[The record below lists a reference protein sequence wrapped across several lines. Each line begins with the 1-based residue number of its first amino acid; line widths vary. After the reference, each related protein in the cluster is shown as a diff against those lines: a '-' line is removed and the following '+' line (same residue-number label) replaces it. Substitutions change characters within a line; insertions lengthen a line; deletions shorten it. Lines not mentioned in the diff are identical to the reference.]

1 MKRNPGVYTFRTTS
15 GGVVA
20 LLLGAIPTLHCPSNA
35 LAHDLPDEIRIQA
48 FVKPQGERLDVLL
61 RLPLTLLQN
70 MDLPKRG
77 PGHLDLAH
85 MDAALQTAA
94 EVTATEIV
102 LYEGP
107 TALTPDRA
115 TSRISLPSSQ
125 AFASYAAALA
135 HIHGPPLPVD
145 TEVFWNQGFFD
156 VHLAYPIHSDRA
168 RLAIDVRAAPG
179 LRQTLRTLVGFMP
192 PEKPMRTYELAGGEG
207 RVALDPR
214 WHQAGWRFVRSG
226 FVHILSGTDHL
237 LFLLCLMIPLQR
249 FRSLLLVV
257 TAFTVA
263 HSITLIAAALGV
275 SPVGPWFS
283 PLIETCIAASIVYM
297 GIENVLAVNLRRRWI
312 ITFAFG
318 LIHGFGFSFA
328 LRESL
333 QFAGS
338 HLLLSLLSFNVGV
351 ELGQICV
358 LLVFLAALAILS
370 RTNVDHRLATI
381 VLSVLVVHTAW
392 HWMIDRGT
400 LLWRVEWPVPDADR
414 VTTLSRWL
422 LLFLLAGGLGWRIAR
437 RRRPIAFAAPKAE
450 DEATRMKRPAR
461 E

>member
-1 MKRNPGVYTFRTTS
+1 MYTFRTTC

-20 LLLGAIPTLHCPSNA
+20 LLLGAMPTLHGPPKA
-35 LAHDLPDEIRIQA
+35 LAHDLPDEILIQA
-48 FVKPQGERLDVLL
+48 FVRPQGERLDVLL
-61 RLPLTLLQN
+61 RLPLTLLQS

-77 PGHLDLAH
+77 PGHLDLARI
-85 MDAALQTAA
+85 DAALQTAA
-94 EVTATEIV
+94 RVTAKEIV

-135 HIHGPPLPVD
+135 HIHGPPLPVH

-156 VHLAYPIHSDRA
+156 VHLAYPIRSDRA
-168 RLAIDVRAAPG
+168 RLAIDVQVAPG
-179 LRQTLRTLVGFMP
+179 LRQRLKAIVGFMP
-192 PEKPMRTYELAGGEG
+192 PDKPMRTYKLTGGEG
-207 RVALDPR
+207 RVVLDPR
-214 WHQAGWRFVRSG
+214 WHQAGWRFVQSG
-226 FVHILSGTDHL
+226 FVHILAGTDHL
-237 LFLLCLMIPLQR
+237 LFLLCLVIPLRR

-263 HSITLIAAALGV
+263 HSITLIAAALGA
-275 SPVGPWFS
+275 SPVGEWFS

-328 LRESL
+328 LRERL

-351 ELGQICV
+351 ELGQICA
-358 LLVFLAALAILS
+358 LLVFLAALALLS
-370 RTNVDHRLATI
+370 RVSVDQRLTTI

-400 LLWRVEWPVPDADR
+400 LLWRIEWPVPDADR

-422 LLFLLAGGLGWRIAR
+422 LLALLVGGLAWAVAR
-437 RRRPIAFAAPKAE
+437 RRRPVVFEAPTAE
-450 DEATRMKRPAR
+450 EDLV
-461 E
+461 

>member
-1 MKRNPGVYTFRTTS
+1 MTVHETEPGVYTFRTTF

-20 LLLGAIPTLHCPSNA
+20 VLPAALAMLHCPPSA
-35 LAHDLPDEIRIQA
+35 RAHDLPDAIRIQA
-48 FVKPQGERLDVLL
+48 FVRPQGERLDVLV
-61 RLPLTLLQN
+61 RLPLVLLQN

-85 MDAALQTAA
+85 IDAALQTAA
-94 EVTATEIV
+94 EVTATEII

-107 TALTPDRA
+107 TALEPDRA
-115 TSRISLPSSQ
+115 TTRISLPSNQ
-125 AFASYAAALA
+125 AFASYTAALS

-156 VHLAYPIHSDRA
+156 VHLAYPIRSDRA
-168 RLAIDVRAAPG
+168 RLAIDVRVAPG
-179 LRQTLRTLVGFMP
+179 LGRNLETIVAFMP
-192 PEKPMRTYELAGGEG
+192 PGKPMRTYELIGGEG

-214 WHQAGWRFVRSG
+214 WHQAGRRFVRSG

-237 LFLLCLMIPLQR
+237 LFLLCLVIPLRR

-263 HSITLIAAALGV
+263 HSITLIGAALGA
-275 SPVGPWFS
+275 SPVGEWFS
-283 PLIETCIAASIVYM
+283 PLIETGIAASIVYM

-358 LLVFLAALAILS
+358 LLVFLAALALLS
-370 RTNVDHRLATI
+370 RTAVDPRLATI

-392 HWMIDRGT
+392 HWMIERGT
-400 LLWRVEWPVPDADR
+400 LLWRVEWPVPDAEK

-422 LLFLLAGGLGWRIAR
+422 LLFLLAGGLAWTVAR
-437 RRRPIAFAAPKAE
+437 RRRPVAFETPTAE
-450 DEATRMKRPAR
+450 EGPA
-461 E
+461 